1 MKSSTD
7 RVIDGDLAALGDASR
22 QNLPALTTSLDST
35 AVHAP
40 RAPHTHASRAPAPTP
55 NASAYRDDL
64 PGAVARRD
72 SLADTR
78 RRELALMPLT
88 LSQIYA
94 HRVGRA
100 AGGAAAILCA
110 LGLLVV
116 LDDRFLVRLT
126 AYFIPGFAIGM
137 YALLSIAFVLVTY
150 MTAHWIAE
158 HRFTTRMRELVSK
171 GTDAYRDLD
180 QLAVGPFAVA
190 AEKVRRVDTL
200 SLALPIIGIA
210 MLAPLLAYVGY
221 VGALSFTLTYRT
233 STIDAFI
240 RMTDDTGPVLV
251 ALLGGAFLA
260 GLVAHAI
267 RHEQRDGTPV
277 PWVRWIGHWT
287 TLIVAFV
294 LGVLVLAGAA
304 LAAFNLQHTY
314 SPPQEGARYLLAIG
328 GEAAIL
334 LPSIWF
340 FLWWRRRERWRLG
353 D

>member
-1 MKSSTD
+1 MSQAHARQTKSSAD
-7 RVIDGDLAALGDASR
+7 RVIDGDLAALGEASR
-22 QNLPALTTSLDST
+22 QNVPALATSLDST
-35 AVHAP
+35 AVHTP
-40 RAPHTHASRAPAPTP
+40 RTPH
-55 NASAYRDDL
+55 ASAYRDDL
-64 PGAVARRD
+64 PGVEARRN
-72 SLADTR
+72 SLAETR

-110 LGLLVV
+110 LGLLVI
-116 LDDRFLVRLT
+116 LDDRFLVQLT
-126 AYFIPGFAIGM
+126 AYFIPGFALGM
-137 YALLSIAFVLVTY
+137 YALMSIAFVLVTY
-150 MTAHWIAE
+150 LTAHWIAE
-158 HRFTTRMRELVSK
+158 QRFTARMRELVSS
-171 GTDAYRDLD
+171 GPDAYRDLD

-190 AEKVRRVDTL
+190 AEKVRRVDTA

-221 VGALSFTLTYRT
+221 IGALSFTLTYSS
-233 STIDAFI
+233 STIGAFM
-240 RMTDDTGPVLV
+240 RMTGDMGPVLV
-251 ALLGGAFLA
+251 ALVGGVVLA

-267 RHEQRDGTPV
+267 RHEQRGEPA
-277 PWVRWIGHWT
+277 PWVRWIGHWA

-294 LGVLVLAGAA
+294 LGLLVLAGAA
-304 LAAFNLQHTY
+304 LAAFNMQHTY
-314 SPPQEGARYLLAIG
+314 NPPQEGARYLLAIG